1 MNDSQDSI
9 TAVPVAPD
17 MVNHPS
23 HYTNGPSLGELE
35 CIEVRH
41 WLPSDLADAFKYV
54 WRAGKKCP
62 EKFVEDLQKAY
73 FYLDDWKTLEAWH
86 DTLFRITSA
95 PRTLFFKADL
105 SKMES
110 WRRSAL
116 IAILL
121 NDASTAQDYIGE
133 QIKAAELAA
142 DEVFRRY
149 DPEDETDDPD

>member
-1 MNDSQDSI
+1 
-9 TAVPVAPD
+9 
-17 MVNHPS
+17 
-23 HYTNGPSLGELE
+23 
-35 CIEVRH
+35 
-41 WLPSDLADAFKYV
+41 
-54 WRAGKKCP
+54 
-62 EKFVEDLQKAY
+62 
-73 FYLDDWKTLEAWH
+73 
-86 DTLFRITSA
+86 
-95 PRTLFFKADL
+95 
-105 SKMES
+105 MES